1 MSKYRFAQEMPP
13 AAPPAPPM
21 GGDMGMGMGGGMG
34 MDPMMGMG
42 GAPTATM
49 SAPGAPGGQRE
60 EIGSPLNELGKI
72 LYDIDIQTIIFD
84 KLGESAEDIALYV
97 WTTYGGEETGT
108 VNDLHIGKRIPRK
121 DVSPED
127 EEKEQ
132 KRTEDSRWERLPK
145 DQTIG
150 DITSLEEL
158 SDTIKGIALN
168 VAKNVGKA
176 QGGGPPGM
184 GGMAS
189 RYIRFVKTAEIL
201 DKQGKHYL
209 VDLLDP
215 S

>member
-21 GGDMGMGMGGGMG
+21 GGDMGMGGGMG

-42 GAPTATM
+42 GAPTAPM
-49 SAPGAPGGQRE
+49 SAPGAPSGQRE

>member
-21 GGDMGMGMGGGMG
+21 GGDMGMGGGMG

-42 GAPTATM
+42 GPPTSPMA
-49 SAPGAPGGQRE
+49 APGAPAGQRE
-60 EIGSPLNELGKI
+60 EIGSPLDELGKI

-97 WTTYGGEETGT
+97 WTTYGGEETGK

-132 KRTEDSRWERLPK
+132 KRTEDRRWERLPK
-145 DQTIG
+145 DKTIG

-158 SDTIKGIALN
+158 SATIKGIALN

-176 QGGGPPGM
+176 QGGGAPGM

-189 RYIRFVKTAEIL
+189 RYIQFVKTARIL
-201 DKQGKHYL
+201 DRQGKHYL

>member
-1 MSKYRFAQEMPP
+1 MSKYVLAQEAPP
-13 AAPPAPPM
+13 AAPPPPM
-21 GGDMGMGMGGGMG
+21 GGDMGMGGMG
-34 MDPMMGMG
+34 MDPMGGMG
-42 GAPTATM
+42 GAPTAPM
-49 SAPGAPGGQRE
+49 SAPGAPAGQRE

-84 KLGESAEDIALYV
+84 KLGESADIALFV
-97 WTTYGGEETGT
+97 WTTYGGEETGK
-108 VNDLHIGKRIPRK
+108 VNDLHVGKRIPKK

-132 KRTEDSRWERLPK
+132 KRTEDRRWERLPK
-145 DQTIG
+145 DTTIG

-168 VAKNVGKA
+168 VSKNVGKA
-176 QGGGPPGM
+176 QGGGAPGM

-189 RYIRFVKTAEIL
+189 RYIKFVKVARNL
-201 DKQGKHYL
+201 DLEGKHYL